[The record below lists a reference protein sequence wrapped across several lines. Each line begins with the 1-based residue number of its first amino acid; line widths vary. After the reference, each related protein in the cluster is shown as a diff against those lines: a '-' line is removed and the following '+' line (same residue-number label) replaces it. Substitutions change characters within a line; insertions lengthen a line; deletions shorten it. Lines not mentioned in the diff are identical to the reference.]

1 MIITDIVPSRARLNS
16 ERYDI
21 VDVLLPSLLTMS
33 LLLRLRPVMTQA
45 QVILPLPALRD
56 SNSSD
61 EEDEEEVNEPESLP
75 DHNFDIKKSVW
86 KSGPKK
92 GEEKVQ
98 VSLIIENHTFM
109 LLSLVILV
117 KQRKPLYLPF
127 KTVGTLRHL
136 LHE

>member
-1 MIITDIVPSRARLNS
+1 
-16 ERYDI
+16 
-21 VDVLLPSLLTMS
+21 
-33 LLLRLRPVMTQA
+33 MTQA

-92 GEEKVQ
+92 RRGEGPG
-98 VSLIIENHTFM
+98 VSDH
-109 LLSLVILV
+109 
-117 KQRKPLYLPF
+117 RKPHIQA
-127 KTVGTLRHL
+127 KTGEKRACYFHL
-136 LHE
+136 